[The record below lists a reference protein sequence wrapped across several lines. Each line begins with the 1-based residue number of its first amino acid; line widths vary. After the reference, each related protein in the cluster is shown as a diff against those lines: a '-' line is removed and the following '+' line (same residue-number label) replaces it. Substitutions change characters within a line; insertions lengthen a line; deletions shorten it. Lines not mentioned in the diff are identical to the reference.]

1 MFGKKKRY
9 CKPRGRHASKTNAQL
24 QSSVLD
30 TTGSE
35 AATTQPASAA
45 ERKISLTAVTNA
57 DNTNKR
63 LPEDFIYVMMNS
75 MQLTTMV
82 SLLCCPHCFD
92 NKLTMC
98 ITQSKGMAHLIKI
111 KCLNCETYNFEY
123 FRIF

>member
-1 MFGKKKRY
+1 MPTKGYMFGKKKRY

-30 TTGSE
+30 TAGSE

-82 SLLCCPHCFD
+82 SLLST
-92 NKLTMC
+92 L
-98 ITQSKGMAHLIKI
+98 L
-111 KCLNCETYNFEY
+111 
-123 FRIF
+123 